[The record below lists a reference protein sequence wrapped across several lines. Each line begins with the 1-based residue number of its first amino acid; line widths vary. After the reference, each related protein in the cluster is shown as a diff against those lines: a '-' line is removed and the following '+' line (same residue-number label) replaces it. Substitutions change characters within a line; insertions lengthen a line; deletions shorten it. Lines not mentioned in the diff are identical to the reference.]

1 MSEEKFFLG
10 RQPIL
15 DKGQNIVAFELL
27 FRSADK
33 QFADFTNQTHASA
46 SVILNA
52 LSDFGIDN
60 VVGRHKAFFNVN
72 ADVLMSDTLE
82 LLPRDHVVIELLETI
97 EITDQIIN
105 RCFELKEKGFTL
117 AVDDHEFST
126 DYETLYKTIDIVKVD
141 ILQTPI
147 EQLPAMMTQL
157 GKWRFKYLAEKVESR
172 EQYDSC
178 AALGF
183 ELFQGYYF
191 ARPVV
196 LKQTRIDTNRGILL
210 KLLNQLQK
218 EADLTD
224 IEDSFRQ
231 SPNLIYGLLRLVNS
245 VAFGLREK
253 VRSVRHAIM
262 VLGRQQLK
270 RWIVL
275 ALYANQDSSVAG
287 SPLLELA
294 SVRGRLMELMVE
306 KQPAASRDREITD
319 RAFITGVLSLVDV
332 LFATTMEEV
341 ATTLNLTDDVRSALL
356 YHEGLL
362 GVLLQIAELMEKAD
376 FSGAEELL
384 SQVQLTSEQLAGAQ
398 LETIA
403 WSKELSEYA
412 PN

>member
-1 MSEEKFFLG
+1 
-10 RQPIL
+10 
-15 DKGQNIVAFELL
+15 VAFELL

-33 QFADFTNQTHASA
+33 QYADFTNQTHASA

-82 LLPRDHVVIELLETI
+82 LLPSDHVVIELLETI
-97 EITDQIIN
+97 EITEQIIN

-117 AVDDHEFST
+117 AVDDHEFSPA
-126 DYETLYKTIDIVKVD
+126 YEALYKAIDVVKID

-147 EQLPAMMTQL
+147 EQLPAMMAQL
-157 GKWRFKYLAEKVESR
+157 GKWRFKYLAEKVETR

-218 EADLTD
+218 DADLTD

-270 RWIVL
+270 RWVVL
-275 ALYANQDSSVAG
+275 ALYANQDTSVAG

-332 LFATTMEEV
+332 LFATTMDEV

-356 YHEGLL
+356 YREGLL